1 MYIIVIKS
9 KNFIPNSALFSNN
22 YSHKAS
28 KFILRSLYLWP
39 NFVAVKFRKYR
50 RLTSTVDMLHDFILL
65 WLFPLQSTFA
75 TPPSASTF
83 AGATTAF
90 QYPPNATTV
99 PTSYFPDPSQVGFG
113 GPTPSMFRFSYRRH
127 SRIQLFVPAGDA
139 AAAIKTAPA
148 ISPVDDIYPL
158 LAPAAA
164 NSNAKKFDVL
174 GYLGNLSPM
183 KSVPSFCLPNA
194 SPRIPEGCELN
205 QIHLLHRHGARYPT
219 SGNSSGPAAFALKI
233 HSAATGGGFSATGPL
248 EFLNTWTYKLGAE
261 ILTPFGREQL

>member
-1 MYIIVIKS
+1 
-9 KNFIPNSALFSNN
+9 
-22 YSHKAS
+22 
-28 KFILRSLYLWP
+28 
-39 NFVAVKFRKYR
+39 
-50 RLTSTVDMLHDFILL
+50 MLHDFILL
-65 WLFPLQSTFA
+65 WFLPFQSTLVA
-75 TPPSASTF
+75 PTASASTF

-99 PTSYFPDPSQVGFG
+99 PTSYFPDASQVGFG
-113 GPTPSMFRFSYRRH
+113 GPTPSTFRLSYCH

-183 KSVPSFCLPNA
+183 KSVPSFHLPKA
-194 SPRIPEGCELN
+194 SPQIPEGCELN

-219 SGNSSGPAAFALKI
+219 GGNTSGPAAFALKL